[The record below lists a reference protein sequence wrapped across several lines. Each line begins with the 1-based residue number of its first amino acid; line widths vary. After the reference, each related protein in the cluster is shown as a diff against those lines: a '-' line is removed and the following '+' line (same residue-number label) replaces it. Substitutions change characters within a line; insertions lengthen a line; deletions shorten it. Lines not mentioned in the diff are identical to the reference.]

1 MTNKKCNDKIT
12 KPQIFTD
19 DEKNNYIKNRYKMF
33 KGTISICVAY
43 VIIAIILIIASYS
56 TSLGSSIFTELMPFM
71 MIFII
76 GSIGIMIYF
85 AVKVYKYKPTS
96 QPPTIYKSDICP
108 DYWSLE
114 YVDDENNVRTADDA
128 DKTKFM
134 KKCVL
139 PADGPITRSLL
150 KKGDPNEFKV
160 SNGGTTQ
167 NDWNLNNKNYHIYKE
182 YNPITYI
189 PPSTIAAED
198 KVAFKNSFTDA
209 IMTMNKYKKKTD
221 TTDGSI
227 KYNFTSAYNDPID
240 GENGTAATGNTTSIL
255 DRVEEKYY
263 DIDENTGAYTK
274 KNDITDY
281 TNLPKLYELDNAF
294 LLDKDGGILGDDTGT
309 GLEYTLYKYTG
320 TDTFSPN
327 NGVIAKCAAGGDSC
341 KNGAA
346 TTPLPIVCDTVYPD
360 YLADLDRQYVEDHP
374 EVKENNIFRCEY
386 AKKCGVTWTGL
397 NCKD

>member
-182 YNPITYI
+182 YNPINYD

-198 KVAFKNSFTDA
+198 RVAFKNSFTDA
-209 IMTMNKYKKKTD
+209 IMTMNKYKKVENN
-221 TTDGSI
+221 DGSV
-227 KYNFTSAYNDPID
+227 KYNFTSAYKDPFTTND
-240 GENGTAATGNTTSIL
+240 ENDANML
-255 DRVEEKYY
+255 DRYDDKYY
-263 DIDENTGAYTK
+263 DIDENTGIYTPK
-274 KNDITDY
+274 DDFIYNDDSKTLFEID
-281 TNLPKLYELDNAF
+281 KGF
-294 LLDKDGGILGDDTGT
+294 LLDKDGGIEKTKTKLD
-309 GLEYTLYKYTG
+309 YTLYNYTG
-320 TDTFSPN
+320 NANS
-327 NGVIAKCAAGGDSC
+327 GVIAKC
-341 KNGAA
+341 
-346 TTPLPIVCDTVYPD
+346 TTLDACNVPVNTTTLPIVCDTVYPD
-360 YLADLDRQYVEDHP
+360 YLADLDKQYVEDHP